1 MEKKAFYKFQHPFM
15 IKTVNKLSIE
25 GMHTNIKKPYMT
37 SSQLTSYSIM
47 GEKKNF
53 SSKIKKKTR
62 MPILTTF
69 IQYYSKSSQS
79 N

>member
-1 MEKKAFYKFQHPFM
+1 M

-25 GMHTNIKKPYMT
+25 GMYTNIRRPYMT
-37 SSQLTSYSIM
+37 SPQVAAYSLL
-47 GEKKNF
+47 EKESF
-53 SSKIKKKTR
+53 SSKTRKKTR
-62 MPILTTF
+62 MSIFTTF